1 MSSILLMTLVFL
13 KLESTDGRH
22 VGRSFEVMGKSE
34 AKTQPEHTY
43 AYRNVDINN
52 NQVLKMGGED

>member
-1 MSSILLMTLVFL
+1 MTLVFL
-13 KLESTDGRH
+13 KLESADGRH

-43 AYRNVDINN
+43 AYRNVDINS
-52 NQVLKMGGED
+52 NQVFKMGRED